1 MLTALRMNE
10 YNYSRFQNTFPQ
22 PSLFVLVVQAMLQS
36 NIFPYILSLSL
47 IFSSLALLSVHLL
60 CKIDCCLSFN
70 NVYDVNDDVDDDGVM
85 FPYTQVYLLNTASEY
100 KSKTL
105 PRIHFDNT
113 INDMSLNEAYNIKQG
128 VTNYNM
134 KVAMILNCKIE
145 KIYVL

>member
-1 MLTALRMNE
+1 MNI
-10 YNYSRFQNTFPQ
+10 FKKTFPQ
-22 PSLFVLVVQAMLQS
+22 LSLWIVEAILQS
-36 NIFPYILSLSL
+36 NVSLYIR
-47 IFSSLALLSVHLL
+47 IFSSLALLTVHLL

-85 FPYTQVYLLNTASEY
+85 FSYTQVYLLNTASEY

-113 INDMSLNEAYNIKQG
+113 INDMSLNEAYSIKQG

-134 KVAMILNCKIE
+134 KVVMILNCKIE